1 MNRNGTGKQ
10 KEPVSSDQ
18 EQHQRQADE
27 VAHAEEHGQLTA
39 QAHTLE
45 AVVSVLD
52 EEHRQQ
58 VVAVWDELREKFGVA
73 DVFETPIPHFSYHV
87 AGKYDGEALDA
98 VLRQVAGEV
107 APFTITT
114 AGLGIFTG
122 PQPVLY
128 IPVARNATLCA
139 LQINLAQRLQPIAS
153 KPVCHYLPENWFP
166 HITLA
171 LGALEADKLAAIM
184 AYLAPRSFH
193 WHVRV
198 NNLAVICDNCGVYG
212 ISSQYALTG
221 D

>member
-1 MNRNGTGKQ
+1 M
-10 KEPVSSDQ
+10 SDDR
-18 EQHQRQADE
+18 ERHSHQADE
-27 VAHAEEHGQLTA
+27 IARAEEHGLLTVQA
-39 QAHTLE
+39 QPLE

-58 VVAVWDELREKFGVA
+58 VAALWDELREKFGVA

-98 VLRQVAGEV
+98 VLRQVAREV

-114 AGLGIFTG
+114 AGLGVFTG

-128 IPVARNATLCA
+128 VPVARDATLCA
-139 LQINLAQRLQPIAS
+139 LQAGLVEQLQPIAVQ
-153 KPVCHYLPENWFP
+153 PVCHYLPENWFP

-171 LGALEADKLAAIM
+171 LGTLEADKLAAIM
-184 AYLAPRSFH
+184 AHLAPRRLH
-193 WHVRV
+193 WHVRI

-212 ISSQYALTG
+212 VSSQFTLTG
-221 D
+221 AKEKG